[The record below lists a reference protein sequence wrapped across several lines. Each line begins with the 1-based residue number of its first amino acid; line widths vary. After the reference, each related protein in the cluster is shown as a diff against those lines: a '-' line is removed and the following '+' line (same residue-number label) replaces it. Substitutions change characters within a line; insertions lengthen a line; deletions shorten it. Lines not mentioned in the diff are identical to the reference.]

1 MRTTNN
7 FPSACRYC
15 RHYAPQGHRGGMCQK
30 LSAPVRG
37 DWQACSLAHS
47 PFMPTWET
55 WETITLLESSSFKA
69 VKVAETKDSET
80 TVNSEIEKKS
90 KTVLSA

>member
-1 MRTTNN
+1 
-7 FPSACRYC
+7 
-15 RHYAPQGHRGGMCQK
+15 
-30 LSAPVRG
+30 
-37 DWQACSLAHS
+37 
-47 PFMPTWET
+47 MPTWET